1 MIKKFEKSLLTM
13 FGIGYYT
20 KIPGTLGSLVT
31 CIIFYFFHY
40 FGLHGEIKWVL
51 PGIQILLIFY
61 LIFFIYIFFYS
72 SYAINKYYKRNDA
85 KEIVIDEFLGQS
97 IPLMSFYYFIHN
109 SSDVLTF
116 IWIKGFTFGF
126 ISWIF
131 LSFLLFR
138 FFDILKPFPIN
149 LIDNKIKNGFG
160 VMLDDVVAG
169 IFATLVLFMGI
180 SLWY

>member
-1 MIKKFEKSLLTM
+1 MNNIAIQLITM
-13 FGIGYYT
+13 FGIGRIS
-20 KIPGTLGSLVT
+20 KIPGTIASFVT
-31 CIIFYFFHY
+31 CLFYFLCIICNVNIIFLF
-40 FGLHGEIKWVL
+40 IT
-51 PGIQILLIFY
+51 
-61 LIFFIYIFFYS
+61 FFIILIISIIF
-72 SYAINKYYKRNDA
+72 INKYSSNFTEIDA

>member
-1 MIKKFEKSLLTM
+1 
-13 FGIGYYT
+13 
-20 KIPGTLGSLVT
+20 
-31 CIIFYFFHY
+31 
-40 FGLHGEIKWVL
+40 
-51 PGIQILLIFY
+51 
-61 LIFFIYIFFYS
+61 
-72 SYAINKYYKRNDA
+72 
-85 KEIVIDEFLGQS
+85 
-97 IPLMSFYYFIHN
+97 MSFYYFIHN